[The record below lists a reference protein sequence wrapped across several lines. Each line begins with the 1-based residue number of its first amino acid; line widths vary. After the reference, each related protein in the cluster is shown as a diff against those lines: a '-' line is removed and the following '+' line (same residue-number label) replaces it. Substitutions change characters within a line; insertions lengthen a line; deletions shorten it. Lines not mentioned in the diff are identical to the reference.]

1 MNIDFLGVGDVPS
14 LSGVLMPKGPISR
27 IDAILIIVD
36 HIIDKEMVI
45 VSVEQN
51 SNRFVLMARDEVKV
65 VPARELVY
73 LEDAPD

>member
-1 MNIDFLGVGDVPS
+1 MYIYLLGVGDMPS
-14 LSGVLMPKGPISR
+14 LSGILMPKGPISR

-45 VSVEQN
+45 VSVEQY
-51 SNRFVLMARDEVKV
+51 SNRFVLMARNEIKV
-65 VPARELVY
+65 VPARELVD

>member
-1 MNIDFLGVGDVPS
+1 MPS

-36 HIIDKEMVI
+36 HIIDKEMVV

-51 SNRFVLMARDEVKV
+51 SNRFVLMARDEIKV